1 MSSSS
6 INVTMETA
14 IKSAIKSAFL
24 QLKGKEYTVT
34 STFEEFAD
42 EMIVDLFAILFPMNP
57 SSDVVIPVVEL
68 AKKTKKTKTAP
79 VEGEVEK
86 PKKVL
91 SPEHK
96 AKLLVASAAAREA
109 KKAAKA
115 AEPVA
120 VVPADPVA
128 VAEPSPSKVKKVLS
142 PEHKAKLL
150 VASAAAREAKKA
162 AKAAELSPPSTEAA
176 VVVDAPVA
184 AAVNLDKMTP
194 TQLKKLKAVAEEL
207 KIDADKKMVIS
218 YLNAMSVESFNAKK
232 LEDHF
237 RDFLTPVPTEAPVAP
252 VAITVPTDLM
262 VVDFNG
268 KEYFVDAESKRV
280 FVGAGRLIE
289 ETGGWSAY
297 DAVGYVG
304 MSEFADMEIPEDDE

>member
-1 MSSSS
+1 
-6 INVTMETA
+6 META

-42 EMIVDLFAILFPMNP
+42 EMIIDLFAILFPMNP

-86 PKKVL
+86 P
-91 SPEHK
+91 
-96 AKLLVASAAAREA
+96 
-109 KKAAKA
+109 
-115 AEPVA
+115 
-120 VVPADPVA
+120 
-128 VAEPSPSKVKKVLS
+128 KKVLS

-252 VAITVPTDLM
+252 AAITVPTDLM